1 MAVTSLES
9 IFWGGVGCRL
19 CFIGY
24 GLSVVGCWLDC
35 TILPTTNYRQP
46 ITNMLIPSESGK
58 KAVRNIIAFRL
69 QKLSFYNVITM
80 LLQCN
85 NYAFTM

>member
-9 IFWGGVGCRL
+9 IFGVVGCRV

-35 TILPTTNYRQP
+35 TILPTTNNQH
-46 ITNMLIPSESGK
+46 TNTERKRK
-58 KAVRNIIAFRL
+58 KAVCNIIAFRL
-69 QKLSFYNVITM
+69 QKLCFYNVITK

-85 NYAFTM
+85 NYAFTT